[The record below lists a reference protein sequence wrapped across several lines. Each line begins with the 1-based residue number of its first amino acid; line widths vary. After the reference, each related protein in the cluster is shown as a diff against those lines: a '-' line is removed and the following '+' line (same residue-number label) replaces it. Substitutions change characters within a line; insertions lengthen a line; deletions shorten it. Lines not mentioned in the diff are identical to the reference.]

1 MKYGARYIKWAP
13 FASSADPDGVPAYG
27 TPVSLGKLQ
36 KVTDSPSFNSVK
48 AYGDDGIAIQIDDF
62 KENSISV
69 EVTTLPASVVSSIYG
84 ATAVSTTGAAG
95 VKFGAEDTPP
105 YGGLGFVTCR
115 IDDSKQRYY
124 QGIYYP
130 KVQAVPQGGEYNTKG
145 DTITL
150 TGDSVQFTGYA
161 SPLATGEAATWKFES
176 DHLTTAALAKAWV
189 DARLGV
195 TPTPS
200 PDGDGGGED

>member
-13 FASSADPDGVPAYG
+13 FSSSASAAADVVPAYG

-48 AYGDDGIAIQIDDF
+48 AYGDDGIAIQLDDF
-62 KENSISV
+62 KENTISV
-69 EVTTLPASVVSSIYG
+69 DVTTLPAEVAVALFG
-84 ATAVSTTGAAG
+84 ATQVSTDGAAG
-95 VKFGAEDTPP
+95 IQFGAEDTPP
-105 YGGLGFVTCR
+105 FGGLGFVTCR
-115 IDDSKQRYY
+115 IDDNKQRYY

-130 KVQAVPQGGEYNTKG
+130 KVQAVLQGAEYTTKG
-145 DTITL
+145 ETITL

-161 SPLATGEAATWKFES
+161 APLAAGGSAKWKFES
-176 DHLTTAALAKAWV
+176 DHLSTAALAQAWI

-195 TPTPS
+195 S
-200 PDGDGGGED
+200 G